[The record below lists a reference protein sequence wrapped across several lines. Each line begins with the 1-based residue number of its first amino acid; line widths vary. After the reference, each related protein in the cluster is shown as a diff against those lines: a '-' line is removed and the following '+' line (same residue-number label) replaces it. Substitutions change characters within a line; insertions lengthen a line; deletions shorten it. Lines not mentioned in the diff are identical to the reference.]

1 MDSIKKFQELLK
13 GLFQFETSDLDFGI
27 YRILNYKRDR
37 IKKFIE
43 DDLVTRVE
51 SFFAKYKKEIDD
63 NLDEQIDKQKKV
75 ITEHIGINSFTPAG
89 EIIEKYADSNLGKE
103 YTKLLEQKKNIEQ
116 IVKIPVIIFLEFLIS
131 YKFV

>member
-43 DDLVTRVE
+43 DDLVTRVKN
-51 SFFAKYKKEIDD
+51 SFAKKK
-63 NLDEQIDKQKKV
+63 KKLMK
-75 ITEHIGINSFTPAG
+75 IWMN
-89 EIIEKYADSNLGKE
+89 
-103 YTKLLEQKKNIEQ
+103 KLSSKRR
-116 IVKIPVIIFLEFLIS
+116 
-131 YKFV
+131 